1 MKVFNDKEY
10 NFIDSII
17 EFIKLDDKMYDFLI
31 GINYFGPQKDELIIL
46 RVKNVE
52 KFVIHNTWHYD
63 LNDKYTPYTIAN
75 IIKSK
80 DSNSNLTKLIIENFL
95 SEKENDDEPLI
106 YCLCEEVY
114 IESMENIYEE
124 DYNA

>member
-80 DSNSNLTKLIIENFL
+80 
-95 SEKENDDEPLI
+95 
-106 YCLCEEVY
+106 Y
-114 IESMENIYEE
+114 INK
-124 DYNA
+124 N